1 MKHIFYITVLFLFF
15 SITNLN
21 AQTSAINFTLSSET
35 VNALGHDTA
44 ISSTIT
50 KTENSLVWTQNTDDN
65 TDTTSFTITGT
76 SGNWDQSTSLGSV
89 TYTMDIEGYQSELTL
104 IGQESGISAILRFII
119 TETQEEQYTFN
130 IETIS
135 YQ

>member
-1 MKHIFYITVLFLFF
+1 MKNIFYITVLLLVF
-15 SITNLN
+15 STSNLT
-21 AQTSAINFTLSSET
+21 AQTSSLNFTLISEN

-50 KTENSLVWTQNTDDN
+50 KTENSLIWTQNTDDN

-76 SGNWDQSTSLGSV
+76 SGNWNQSTSLGSI

-104 IGQESGISAILRFII
+104 IGQESGITAILKLFIP
-119 TETQEEQYTFN
+119 EAEDEEYIFN
-130 IETIS
+130 IDTIS